1 MTANAD
7 SPAYPLRAFDVE
19 VRRIKDVGPH
29 FRRITF
35 CGDALDRFGVP
46 GPTRDL
52 RIKLLIPA
60 AGQPLAR
67 LGGPNGQLSRGW
79 YQDWLKTEHSGRGF
93 IRSYTVG
100 AIRAT
105 AKGREIDVDFVIHRV
120 PEGHGAP
127 ASEWAAAAEIGT
139 AVIIIGPEASSITSA
154 TRLSETGI
162 RWEPQGASQVLL
174 AGDETAVPA
183 ISSILETL
191 PANVG
196 GHAFLEV
203 PDPEDFRTISTESSV
218 RVTWLARQPTHSP
231 RGALLDA
238 AIRRTVPKTVSSAA
252 PGRDIYAWVAA
263 EAATVKVLRRFL
275 VHEAGL
281 DPKRSEFRGY
291 WSRGKAGSGIN
302 GEPLGQEPQVRQ
314 SNR

>member
-1 MTANAD
+1 MSATVD
-7 SPAYPLRAFDVE
+7 TPAYPLRAFDVE

-35 CGDALDRFGVP
+35 SGAALERFGVP

-60 AGQPLAR
+60 AGQPLAP
-67 LGGPNGQLSRGW
+67 LGGPDGQLYQGW
-79 YQDWLKTEHSGRGF
+79 YQDWLKTEQPGRGF

-105 AKGREIDVDFVIHRV
+105 PQGREIDVDFVIHRV
-120 PEGHGAP
+120 AEGHGAP
-127 ASEWAAAAEIGT
+127 ASEWAAAAEVGT
-139 AVIIIGPEASSITSA
+139 GAVIIGPEASAITSA

-196 GHAFLEV
+196 GDAFLEV
-203 PDPEDFRTISTESSV
+203 PDPADFRTISTGSSV
-218 RVTWLARQPTHSP
+218 RVTWLARQPTDSP

-238 AIRRTVPKTVSSAA
+238 AIRRAVPKAGPSAA
-252 PGRDIYAWVAA
+252 PGRDTYAWVAA
-263 EAATVKVLRRFL
+263 EAATVKILRRYL
-275 VHEAGL
+275 VNEAGL

-291 WSRGKAGSGIN
+291 WSLGKAGSGVN
-302 GEPLGQEPQVRQ
+302 GTPVGQEPQVLQ
-314 SNR
+314 S